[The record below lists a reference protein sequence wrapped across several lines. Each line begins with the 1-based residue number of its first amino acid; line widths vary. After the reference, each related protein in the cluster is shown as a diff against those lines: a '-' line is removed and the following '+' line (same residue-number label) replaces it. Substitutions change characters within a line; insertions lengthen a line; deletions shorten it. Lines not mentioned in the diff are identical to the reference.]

1 MASIYGLLLW
11 DMDHPVRWDLLI
23 VVVAIGNVSMVLQ
36 MTPGNVGVY
45 EGILAGVASLMGLGV
60 AAVLTAALTW
70 RVLDAVFVLAVG
82 APTSHVITSRILLED
97 G

>member
-70 RVLDAVFVLAVG
+70 RVLDAVSVLAVG